1 MTTVGEQHRQAR
13 KEIIMQHRR
22 RLQIFQAAKRPAFNQ
37 SHQPETEKNS
47 IHHYGRAIYT
57 SGSTTL

>member
-1 MTTVGEQHRQAR
+1 MTIVGEQHRQAR

-37 SHQPETEKNS
+37 SHQPERGENPT
-47 IHHYGRAIYT
+47 HHYEKAIYT
-57 SGSTTL
+57 SGLTTL

>member
-1 MTTVGEQHRQAR
+1 MTIVGEQHRQAR

-37 SHQPETEKNS
+37 SHQPEKGENPT
-47 IHHYGRAIYT
+47 HHYGKAIYT
-57 SGSTTL
+57 SGLTTL

>member
-1 MTTVGEQHRQAR
+1 
-13 KEIIMQHRR
+13 MQHRR

-37 SHQPETEKNS
+37 SHQPETGKNS
-47 IHHYGRAIYT
+47 IHHYGRAIYA

>member
-37 SHQPETEKNS
+37 SHQPERGENPT
-47 IHHYGRAIYT
+47 HHYGKAIYT
-57 SGSTTL
+57 SGLTTL

>member
-13 KEIIMQHRR
+13 IIMQHRR

-37 SHQPETEKNS
+37 SHQPEKGENPT
-47 IHHYGRAIYT
+47 HHYGKAIYT
-57 SGSTTL
+57 SGLTTL

>member
-22 RLQIFQAAKRPAFNQ
+22 RLQIFQAAKRRAFNQ
-37 SHQPETEKNS
+37 SHQPETGENPT
-47 IHHYGRAIYT
+47 HHYGKAIYT
-57 SGSTTL
+57 SGLTTL

>member
-1 MTTVGEQHRQAR
+1 MTIVGEQHRQAR

-22 RLQIFQAAKRPAFNQ
+22 RLQIFQAAKRRAFNQ
-37 SHQPETEKNS
+37 SHQPETGENPT
-47 IHHYGRAIYT
+47 HHYGKTIYT